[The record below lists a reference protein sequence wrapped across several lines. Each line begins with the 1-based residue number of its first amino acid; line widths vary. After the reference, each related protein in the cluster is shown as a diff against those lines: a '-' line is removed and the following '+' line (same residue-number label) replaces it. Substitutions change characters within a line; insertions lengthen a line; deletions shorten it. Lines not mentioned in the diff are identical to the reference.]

1 MAAIPFSRDDDGSN
15 NGGPRTAFVFSGG
28 GNQGVAQVGMLQAL
42 VERNIIP
49 DVVVGTSVGAINAA
63 AVAADPTV
71 EGVDR
76 LAEVW
81 RGLHGD
87 DIFPGGRLSR
97 AWNVLRR
104 SDHLFSNEGVK
115 AIVDMIPA
123 RRFDELAVPLR
134 IVTTDYETGEE
145 VVYAAGPLSPAI
157 LGSAA
162 LPGVFPP
169 VEHGGRVLI
178 DGGVVNN
185 VPVRHALSGPIDRVY
200 VLNVTGGVTDSPAR
214 TPLDVTLRAF
224 GIARNRRY
232 QLELH
237 LAPAGVE
244 IVELPRPDD
253 GRAIF
258 DFTGGETIMEEAH
271 ALTARHLDGLD
282 ERVEREPD
290 DAKRRWYHRFLRN
303 EPAEVA

>member
-1 MAAIPFSRDDDGSN
+1 MAATPFSRDHGASN
-15 NGGPRTAFVFSGG
+15 NGRPRTAFVFSGG

-42 VERNIIP
+42 VERNIVP

-63 AVAADPTV
+63 AVAAEPTV
-71 EGVDR
+71 EAVDR

-104 SDHLFSNEGVK
+104 SDHLFANEGVK
-115 AIVDMIPA
+115 AIIDMIPA
-123 RRFDELAVPLR
+123 RRFEELAVPLR
-134 IVTTDYETGEE
+134 VVATDYETGEE
-145 VVYAAGPLSPAI
+145 VVYASGPLSPPI

-169 VEHGGRVLI
+169 IEHGGRILI

-271 ALTARHLDGLD
+271 ALAAHHLDGLD
-282 ERVEREPD
+282 ERVEAEPD
-290 DAKRRWYHRFLRN
+290 EAKRRWYHRFLRN

>member
-1 MAAIPFSRDDDGSN
+1 MAAIPFNRDDDGSN
-15 NGGPRTAFVFSGG
+15 HGRPRTAFVFSGG

-42 VERNIIP
+42 IERDIVP
-49 DVVVGTSVGAINAA
+49 DVVVGTSVGSINAA
-63 AVAADPTV
+63 AVAANPTV

-81 RGLHGD
+81 RGLHGE

-104 SDHLFSNEGVK
+104 SDHLFSNEGLK
-115 AIVDMIPA
+115 AVVDMIAA
-123 RRFDELAVPLR
+123 RRFDDLVVPLR
-134 IVTTDYETGEE
+134 VVTTDYETGEE
-145 VVYAAGPLSPAI
+145 VVYAAGPLGPAI

-258 DFTGGETIMEEAH
+258 DFAGGDTIMDEAY
-271 ALTARHLDGLD
+271 ALAAHHLDGID
-282 ERVEREPD
+282 DRVEAEPD